1 MGDEEKKGLKQGAV
15 FSVDFLETATRL
27 VASGMTEVDIGY
39 FLGITPA
46 KIRTWKKRHPLFK
59 QAFTDGKRL
68 AKSYLIAKGL
78 RAAIGYSYV
87 EKNIKY
93 KQKIDDK
100 GVVTKYAAETSEF
113 HKEMK
118 PDSTL
123 LMFLLCNISRQLK
136 EEEPWI
142 SNHKIEID
150 QNKNINVKISG
161 KVVTEQITRLAGAFL
176 PKDIIET
183 EFTDDKKNKQIDG
196 RPKHSSGSNS
206 KKRGGE
212 SQMEDK
218 VTQ

>member
-1 MGDEEKKGLKQGAV
+1 
-15 FSVDFLETATRL
+15 
-27 VASGMTEVDIGY
+27 
-39 FLGITPA
+39 
-46 KIRTWKKRHPLFK
+46 
-59 QAFTDGKRL
+59 
-68 AKSYLIAKGL
+68 SYLIAKGL